1 MIIYDFN
8 TNMIYSNNNNNN
20 NNNKNNN
27 KNKIIINN
35 NLDIILYII
44 YIKRASG

>member
-20 NNNKNNN
+20 KN

-44 YIKRASG
+44 YIK